1 MFKTLIGTPTK
12 DTFARAL
19 MDTARK
25 LTGFPQ
31 VAYDKER
38 FRLVLVESF
47 PSEEQLVE
55 LGRA

>member
-1 MFKTLIGTPTK
+1 MFKTLIGTPPK
-12 DTFARAL
+12 DAFTRAL

-25 LTGFPQ
+25 LTGVSQ

-38 FRLVLVESF
+38 FRLAHVESF
-47 PSEEQLVE
+47 PSKEQLVK